1 MVNLQFPSSD
11 AIPDLLIQINQFLL
25 SKKIDLLD
33 HEEEVRKLNLINE
46 FEKRQYQML
55 SKKYDDLAEANELLL
70 KQNLEL
76 QIENIAE
83 LKASK
88 ILLGA
93 FKGAATHREKSHI
106 ANNAEIVL
114 GADIQKKIE
123 SIAKLLKSKE
133 LPF

>member
-1 MVNLQFPSSD
+1 M
-11 AIPDLLIQINQFLL
+11 
-25 SKKIDLLD
+25 KKIDLVD
-33 HEEEVRKLNLINE
+33 HEEEVKKLNLLNE

-55 SKKYDDLAEANELLL
+55 SNKYDDLLKSNELLL

-93 FKGAATHREKSHI
+93 FKGAATHRQKGQI

-114 GADIQKKIE
+114 DADIQKKIE
-123 SIAKLLKSKE
+123 SIAKLLNNSKE

>member
-1 MVNLQFPSSD
+1 M
-11 AIPDLLIQINQFLL
+11 
-25 SKKIDLLD
+25 KKIDLSE
-33 HEEEVRKLNLINE
+33 HEEVVTRLIHSNLVDQKN
-46 FEKRQYQML
+46 YQML
-55 SKKYDDLAEANELLL
+55 SNKYDDLAEANELLL

-93 FKGAATHREKSHI
+93 FKGAATHRQKGQI

-114 GADIQKKIE
+114 DADIQKKIE
-123 SIAKLLKSKE
+123 SIAKLLNSKE

>member
-1 MVNLQFPSSD
+1 
-11 AIPDLLIQINQFLL
+11 
-25 SKKIDLLD
+25 
-33 HEEEVRKLNLINE
+33 
-46 FEKRQYQML
+46 ML
-55 SKKYDDLAEANELLL
+55 SNKYDDLAEANELLL

-93 FKGAATHREKSHI
+93 FKGAATHRQKGQI

-114 GADIQKKIE
+114 YADIQKKIE
-123 SIAKLLKSKE
+123 SIAKLLNNSKE

>member
-1 MVNLQFPSSD
+1 MT
-11 AIPDLLIQINQFLL
+11 
-25 SKKIDLLD
+25 KKIDLLD

-46 FEKRQYQML
+46 VETRKYQML

-106 ANNAEIVL
+106 ANNAEIILV
-114 GADIQKKIE
+114 ADIQKKKE
-123 SIAKLLKSKE
+123 GIARLLKNRKK
-133 LPF
+133 LPL

>member
-1 MVNLQFPSSD
+1 MT
-11 AIPDLLIQINQFLL
+11 
-25 SKKIDLLD
+25 KKIDLLD
-33 HEEEVRKLNLINE
+33 HEEEVRKLNLIIEFKNNE
-46 FEKRQYQML
+46 IQRL
-55 SKKYDDLAEANELLL
+55 IKKYDDLAEANELLL

-123 SIAKLLKSKE
+123 SIAKLLKNSKE

>member
-1 MVNLQFPSSD
+1 M
-11 AIPDLLIQINQFLL
+11 
-25 SKKIDLLD
+25 KKIDLVE

-55 SKKYDDLAEANELLL
+55 IKKGDDLTEANELLL

-76 QIENIAE
+76 QIESIAE

-88 ILLGA
+88 ILIGA
-93 FKGAATHREKSHI
+93 FKGAATHRQKGQI

-114 GADIQKKIE
+114 DADIQKKIE
-123 SIAKLLKSKE
+123 SIAKLLNNSKE

>member
-1 MVNLQFPSSD
+1 M
-11 AIPDLLIQINQFLL
+11 
-25 SKKIDLLD
+25 KKIDLAD
-33 HEEEVRKLNLINE
+33 HEEEVKKLNLLNE

-55 SKKYDDLAEANELLL
+55 SNKYDDLAEANELLL

-88 ILLGA
+88 ILIGA
-93 FKGAATHREKSHI
+93 FKGAATHRQKGQI

-114 GADIQKKIE
+114 DADIQKKIE
-123 SIAKLLKSKE
+123 SIAKLLNNSKE

>member
-1 MVNLQFPSSD
+1 M
-11 AIPDLLIQINQFLL
+11 
-25 SKKIDLLD
+25 KKIDLSE
-33 HEEEVRKLNLINE
+33 HEEVVRKLNLIIDSKKNE
-46 FEKRQYQML
+46 YQRL

-93 FKGAATHREKSHI
+93 FKGAATHRQKGQI

-114 GADIQKKIE
+114 DADIQKKIE
-123 SIAKLLKSKE
+123 SIAKLLNNSKE

>member
-1 MVNLQFPSSD
+1 M
-11 AIPDLLIQINQFLL
+11 
-25 SKKIDLLD
+25 KKIDLVD
-33 HEEEVRKLNLINE
+33 HEEEVKKLNLLNE

-55 SKKYDDLAEANELLL
+55 SNKYDDLLKSNELLL

-88 ILLGA
+88 ILIGA
-93 FKGAATHREKSHI
+93 FKGAATHRQKRQI

-114 GADIQKKIE
+114 DADIQKKIE
-123 SIAKLLKSKE
+123 SISKLLNSKE

>member
-1 MVNLQFPSSD
+1 MT
-11 AIPDLLIQINQFLL
+11 
-25 SKKIDLLD
+25 KKIDLSE
-33 HEEEVRKLNLINE
+33 HEDVVKRLIHSNEVERRN
-46 FEKRQYQML
+46 YQML

-93 FKGAATHREKSHI
+93 FKGAATHRQKSHI

-114 GADIQKKIE
+114 DADIQKKIE
-123 SIAKLLKSKE
+123 SIAKLLKNSKE

>member
-1 MVNLQFPSSD
+1 M
-11 AIPDLLIQINQFLL
+11 
-25 SKKIDLLD
+25 KKIDLVD
-33 HEEEVRKLNLINE
+33 HEEEVKKLNLLNE

-55 SKKYDDLAEANELLL
+55 SMKYDDLLKSNELLL

-93 FKGAATHREKSHI
+93 FKGAATHRQKGQI

-114 GADIQKKIE
+114 DADIQKKIE
-123 SIAKLLKSKE
+123 SIAKLLNNSKE

>member
-1 MVNLQFPSSD
+1 M
-11 AIPDLLIQINQFLL
+11 
-25 SKKIDLLD
+25 KKIDLAD
-33 HEEEVRKLNLINE
+33 HEEEVKKLNLLNE

-88 ILLGA
+88 ILLVA
-93 FKGAATHREKSHI
+93 FKGAATHRQKGQI

-114 GADIQKKIE
+114 DADIQKKIE
-123 SIAKLLKSKE
+123 SIGKLLNNSKE

>member
-1 MVNLQFPSSD
+1 MT
-11 AIPDLLIQINQFLL
+11 
-25 SKKIDLLD
+25 KKIDLLD

-46 FEKRQYQML
+46 VETRKYQML
-55 SKKYDDLAEANELLL
+55 SNKYDDLAEANELLL

-123 SIAKLLKSKE
+123 SIAKLLKNSKE

>member
-1 MVNLQFPSSD
+1 M
-11 AIPDLLIQINQFLL
+11 
-25 SKKIDLLD
+25 KKIDLSE
-33 HEEEVRKLNLINE
+33 HEEVVKRLIYTNLVGQKN
-46 FEKRQYQML
+46 YQML

-93 FKGAATHREKSHI
+93 FKGAATHRQKGQI
-106 ANNAEIVL
+106 ANNAKIVL
-114 GADIQKKIE
+114 DADIQKKIE
-123 SIAKLLKSKE
+123 SIAKLLNSKE

>member
-1 MVNLQFPSSD
+1 M
-11 AIPDLLIQINQFLL
+11 
-25 SKKIDLLD
+25 KKIDLVD
-33 HEEEVRKLNLINE
+33 HEEEVKKLNLLNE

-55 SKKYDDLAEANELLL
+55 SNKYDDLLKSNELLL

-93 FKGAATHREKSHI
+93 FKSAATHRQKGQI

-114 GADIQKKIE
+114 DADIQKKIE
-123 SIAKLLKSKE
+123 SIAKLLNNSKE

>member
-1 MVNLQFPSSD
+1 M
-11 AIPDLLIQINQFLL
+11 
-25 SKKIDLLD
+25 KKIDLVE

-46 FEKRQYQML
+46 FEKRRYEML
-55 SKKYDDLAEANELLL
+55 STKYDDLAEANELLL

-93 FKGAATHREKSHI
+93 FKGAATHRQKGQI

-114 GADIQKKIE
+114 DADIQKKIE
-123 SIAKLLKSKE
+123 SIAKLLNNSKE

>member
-1 MVNLQFPSSD
+1 M
-11 AIPDLLIQINQFLL
+11 
-25 SKKIDLLD
+25 KKIDLAD
-33 HEEEVRKLNLINE
+33 HEEEVRKLNLIIE
-46 FEKRQYQML
+46 FKNSDIQRL
-55 SKKYDDLAEANELLL
+55 IKKGDDLAEANELLL

-88 ILLGA
+88 ILIGA
-93 FKGAATHREKSHI
+93 FKGAATHRQKGQI

-114 GADIQKKIE
+114 DADIQKKIE
-123 SIAKLLKSKE
+123 SIAKLLNNSKE

>member
-1 MVNLQFPSSD
+1 M
-11 AIPDLLIQINQFLL
+11 
-25 SKKIDLLD
+25 KKIDLSV
-33 HEEEVRKLNLINE
+33 HEEEVKRLTHSNE
-46 FEKRQYQML
+46 VERRNYQML

-76 QIENIAE
+76 RIENIAE

-93 FKGAATHREKSHI
+93 FKGAATHRHKRQI

-114 GADIQKKIE
+114 DADIQKKIE
-123 SIAKLLKSKE
+123 SIAKLLNNSKE

>member
-1 MVNLQFPSSD
+1 M
-11 AIPDLLIQINQFLL
+11 
-25 SKKIDLLD
+25 KKIDLVD
-33 HEEEVRKLNLINE
+33 HEEEVKKLNLLNE

-55 SKKYDDLAEANELLL
+55 SNKYDDLLKSNELLL

-88 ILLGA
+88 ILIGA
-93 FKGAATHREKSHI
+93 FKGAATHRQKGQI

-114 GADIQKKIE
+114 DADIQKKIE
-123 SIAKLLKSKE
+123 SIAKLLNNSKE

>member
-1 MVNLQFPSSD
+1 M
-11 AIPDLLIQINQFLL
+11 
-25 SKKIDLLD
+25 KTIDLLD
-33 HEEEVRKLNLINE
+33 HEEEVRKLNLLNE
-46 FEKRQYQML
+46 FEKRQNQML

-83 LKASK
+83 LKAAK

-93 FKGAATHREKSHI
+93 FKGASTHRQKGQI

-114 GADIQKKIE
+114 DADIQKKIE
-123 SIAKLLKSKE
+123 SIAKLLNNSKE

>member
-1 MVNLQFPSSD
+1 MT
-11 AIPDLLIQINQFLL
+11 
-25 SKKIDLLD
+25 KKIDLSE
-33 HEEEVRKLNLINE
+33 HEDVVKRLIHSNEVERRN
-46 FEKRQYQML
+46 YQML
-55 SKKYDDLAEANELLL
+55 SKKYDDLAESNELLL

-93 FKGAATHREKSHI
+93 FKGAATHRQKGQI

-114 GADIQKKIE
+114 DADIHKKIE
-123 SIAKLLKSKE
+123 SIAKLLKNSKE

>member
-1 MVNLQFPSSD
+1 M
-11 AIPDLLIQINQFLL
+11 
-25 SKKIDLLD
+25 KKIDLVD
-33 HEEEVRKLNLINE
+33 HEEEVKKLNLLNE

-55 SKKYDDLAEANELLL
+55 SKKYDDLLKSNELLL

-93 FKGAATHREKSHI
+93 FKGAATHRQKGQI

-114 GADIQKKIE
+114 DADIQKKIE
-123 SIAKLLKSKE
+123 SIAKLLNNSKE

>member
-1 MVNLQFPSSD
+1 M
-11 AIPDLLIQINQFLL
+11 
-25 SKKIDLLD
+25 KKIDLVD
-33 HEEEVRKLNLINE
+33 HEEEVRKLNLIIE
-46 FEKRQYQML
+46 FKNNDIQRL
-55 SKKYDDLAEANELLL
+55 IKKCDDLAEANELLL

-88 ILLGA
+88 ILLGV
-93 FKGAATHREKSHI
+93 FKGSATHRQKGQI

-114 GADIQKKIE
+114 DADIQKKIE
-123 SIAKLLKSKE
+123 SIEKLLNSKE

>member
-1 MVNLQFPSSD
+1 M
-11 AIPDLLIQINQFLL
+11 
-25 SKKIDLLD
+25 KKIDLVD
-33 HEEEVRKLNLINE
+33 HEEEVRKLNLLNE

-55 SKKYDDLAEANELLL
+55 SNKYDDLLKSNELLL

-93 FKGAATHREKSHI
+93 FKGAATHRQKGQI

-114 GADIQKKIE
+114 DADIQKKIE
-123 SIAKLLKSKE
+123 SIAKLLNNSKE

>member
-1 MVNLQFPSSD
+1 M
-11 AIPDLLIQINQFLL
+11 
-25 SKKIDLLD
+25 KKIDLAD

-55 SKKYDDLAEANELLL
+55 SNKYDDLLKSNELLL

-93 FKGAATHREKSHI
+93 FRGAATHRQKGQI

-114 GADIQKKIE
+114 DADIQKKIE
-123 SIAKLLKSKE
+123 SIAKLLNNSKE